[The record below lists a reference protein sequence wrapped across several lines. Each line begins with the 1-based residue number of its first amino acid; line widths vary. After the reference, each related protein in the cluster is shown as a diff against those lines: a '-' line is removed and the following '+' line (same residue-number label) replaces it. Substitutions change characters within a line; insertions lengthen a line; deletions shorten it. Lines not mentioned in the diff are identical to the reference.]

1 MGMREE
7 IQADLAEAFDDPDG
21 LADAVK
27 PVAGSRTVKGGY
39 DPEIGGTVP
48 ASTIRYSGRGVFGS
62 YLAKE
67 IDGSRIQT
75 EDVKLLV
82 LQNEL
87 FEEQGGQAS
96 ETPAAPKIGD
106 QVSGYRVLNVSEDPA
121 QATWTIQL
129 RK

>member
-7 IQADLAEAFDDPDG
+7 IQADLAEAFDDPEG
-21 LADAVK
+21 LADAVR
-27 PVAGSRTVKGGY
+27 PVAGARSIKGGY
-39 DPEIGGTVP
+39 DPAIGGTVP
-48 ASTIRYSGRGVFGS
+48 ASTVHYTGRGVFGS

-67 IDGSRIQT
+67 IDGTRIQT

-87 FEEQGGQAS
+87 FEGYAGAVTATLAS
-96 ETPAAPKIGD
+96 PKIGD
-106 QVSGYRVLNVSEDPA
+106 LISGFRALNVSEDPA
-121 QATWTIQL
+121 QATWTVQL

>member
-1 MGMREE
+1 MGMRDE

-21 LADAVK
+21 LADTVK

-39 DPEIGGTVP
+39 DPDIGGTVP
-48 ASTIRYSGRGVFGS
+48 ASTFHYAGRGVFGS

-67 IDGSRIQT
+67 IDGTRILT
-75 EDVKLLV
+75 EDVRLLV

-87 FEEQGGQAS
+87 FEVQVGAV
-96 ETPAAPKIGD
+96 TDVTAAPKIGD
-106 QVSGYRVLNVSEDPA
+106 QVSGFRALNVSEDPA

>member
-7 IQADLAEAFDDPDG
+7 LQAELAEAFDDPDG

-27 PVAGSRTVKGGY
+27 PVAGTRTIKGGY
-39 DPEIGGTVP
+39 DPAIGGTVP
-48 ASTIRYSGRGVFGS
+48 ASTLHYIGRGVFGS

-87 FEEQGGQAS
+87 FVGQAGAV
-96 ETPAAPKIGD
+96 TDAPAAPKIGD
-106 QVSGYRVLNVSEDPA
+106 QVSGYRALNVSEDPA
-121 QATWTIQL
+121 QATWTVQL

>member
-27 PVAGSRTVKGGY
+27 PVAGTRTVKGDY
-39 DPEIGGTVP
+39 DPEIGGTAP

-87 FEEQGGQAS
+87 FEEQAGLVTEAPAS
-96 ETPAAPKIGD
+96 PKIGD
-106 QVSGYRVLNVSEDPA
+106 QISGYRTLNVSEDPA